1 MNKIQMPQTLVRD
14 VARFVNLLWIPVY
27 PIFNEC
33 FIEPIL
39 KICSM
44 DTKAYTQSPS
54 SKLSRI
60 DIDKLDH
67 YGYIFLIVVTKSS
80 LFVEKRKPEAK
91 PSKKS

>member
-1 MNKIQMPQTLVRD
+1 MNKIRMPQSLVRD

-27 PIFNEC
+27 PIFNEY

-60 DIDKLDH
+60 DISKLAC
-67 YGYIFLIVVTKSS
+67 YSCILLTVIVQSSS
-80 LFVEKRKPEAK
+80 LIEK
-91 PSKKS
+91 

>member
-1 MNKIQMPQTLVRD
+1 MNKIRMPQSLVRD
-14 VARFVNLLWIPVY
+14 VARFINLLWIPVY

-54 SKLSRI
+54 SKLSCI
-60 DIDKLDH
+60 DIGKLAC
-67 YGYIFLIVVTKSS
+67 YSCILLTVIVQSS
-80 LFVEKRKPEAK
+80 SPIEK
-91 PSKKS
+91 